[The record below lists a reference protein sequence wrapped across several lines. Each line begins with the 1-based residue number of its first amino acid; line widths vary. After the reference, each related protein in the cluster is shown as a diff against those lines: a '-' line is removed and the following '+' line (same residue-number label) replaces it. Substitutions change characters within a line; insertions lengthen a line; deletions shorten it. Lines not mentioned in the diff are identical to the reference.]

1 MSNENK
7 IGMLRL
13 TFLALS
19 LAAGAAAAKST
30 PYASASSCKS
40 DAGCGGGTIKCAT
53 LANGVTCYCGATGSS
68 CD

>member
-1 MSNENK
+1 MSNEK

-13 TFLALS
+13 TLLALS

-40 DAGCGGGTIKCAT
+40 DAGCTGGNIKCAT
-53 LANGVTCYCGATGSS
+53 LSNGVTCYCGSS
-68 CD
+68 PC